1 MAVIMFM
8 KRLAPKVRDGS
19 KRQTVRPKR
28 KRRIKIGEQLS
39 LREWETKAY
48 RSKQIEIRKEPCV
61 SVKPITIGLVKKSP
75 VVSVDGHL
83 LTAGQLEQFVRDDG
97 IETVAEFMQF
107 FQDAHGLPFK
117 GEVIRW

>member
-28 KRRIKIGEQLS
+28 KRRIKVGEQLS

-48 RSKQIEIRKEPCV
+48 RSPQIEIRSAPCV
-61 SVKPITIGLVKKSP
+61 SVKPITIGLLRGSP
-75 VVSVDGHL
+75 IVSVAGDL
-83 LTAGQLEQFVRDDG
+83 LSHSQLETFVSDDG
-97 IETVAEFMQF
+97 IETVAEFIQF
-107 FQDAHGLPFK
+107 FQQAHGLPFK
-117 GEVIRW
+117 GEVISW